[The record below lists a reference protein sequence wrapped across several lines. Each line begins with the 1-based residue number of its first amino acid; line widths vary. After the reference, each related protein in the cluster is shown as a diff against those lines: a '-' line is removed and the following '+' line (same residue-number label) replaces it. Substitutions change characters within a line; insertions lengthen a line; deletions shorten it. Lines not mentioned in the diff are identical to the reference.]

1 MENSADHH
9 FPWRIFAFAGI
20 IALTWLAVTAWTG
33 LRADLAESNLQ
44 ANLIRIT
51 RYLQADSP
59 GIVLA
64 GSSISG
70 RLLPEFFDLQV
81 RELHNLGLD
90 GSGPSFAFEV
100 MSKGANRPEIV
111 LLEAD
116 TLFRPLSANDA
127 VLRAAMTST
136 TAKLSKQIP
145 LVRPEVRPL
154 TVAYAKL
161 KSWRDSAAQG
171 RQRTPEIIRDD
182 KTEIPENYDSVKK
195 EVTALMG
202 QGTQVVLVN
211 MPDGEGWAMPL
222 SGPAKKLADE
232 LGLDV
237 LEPGSDIYLAEGDV
251 LRFTDGL
258 HLDGPS
264 AAKVSE
270 TLAIRLQELSD

>member
-1 MENSADHH
+1 MEKSAYHR

-20 IALTWLAVTAWTG
+20 IALMWLAVTAWTG
-33 LRADLAESNLQ
+33 WRADLAESNLQ

-70 RLLPEFFDLQV
+70 RLRPEFLDLPG
-81 RELHNLGLD
+81 REIHNLGLD

-127 VLRAAMTST
+127 VLGEAMTST

-145 LVRPEVRPL
+145 LFRPEVRPL

-171 RQRTPEIIRDD
+171 RQRAPEIIRDEE
-182 KTEIPENYDSVKK
+182 TEIPENYDSVKK
-195 EVTALMG
+195 AVAALMG

-211 MPDGEGWAMPL
+211 MPAGEGWAMPL
-222 SGPAKKLADE
+222 SGPARKMADK

-237 LEPGSDIYLAEGDV
+237 LEPGSDIFLAEGDV

-270 TLAIRLQELSD
+270 ALAMRLRELSD

>member
-1 MENSADHH
+1 
-9 FPWRIFAFAGI
+9 
-20 IALTWLAVTAWTG
+20 
-33 LRADLAESNLQ
+33 
-44 ANLIRIT
+44 
-51 RYLQADSP
+51 
-59 GIVLA
+59 
-64 GSSISG
+64 
-70 RLLPEFFDLQV
+70 
-81 RELHNLGLD
+81 
-90 GSGPSFAFEV
+90 
-100 MSKGANRPEIV
+100 
-111 LLEAD
+111 
-116 TLFRPLSANDA
+116 
-127 VLRAAMTST
+127 
-136 TAKLSKQIP
+136 
-145 LVRPEVRPL
+145 L

-171 RQRTPEIIRDD
+171 RQRTPEIIRDENN
-182 KTEIPENYDSVKK
+182 EIPENYDSVKK

-202 QGTQVVLVN
+202 QETQVVLVN

-237 LEPGSDIYLAEGDV
+237 LEPGSDIYLTEGDV